1 MRDTSCN
8 ENETSIVS
16 LRSGEPPFVFTMN
29 TATLSKIQSKKV
41 GGSSDIF
48 LLCFGLG
55 RWLFFLLATFQP
67 SSKPCRHD
75 FCYSRYRGI
84 YLRCMG
90 PVFVSSN
97 HRLVSKRVTV
107 PIITFAV
114 LVLLLLLLSQR
125 HGFGFGFA
133 NAFSSPL
140 CYSCE
145 YFCDAVARSSFFHP
159 SIRHQ
164 TIHRP
169 NRHSRRHRPP
179 LIPPLLSSTVHELPP
194 PLPVRANYFHWKYQG
209 E

>member
-1 MRDTSCN
+1 MHGPGFCFFQSSTRQQTSHRPNHHVRC
-8 ENETSIVS
+8 S
-16 LRSGEPPFVFTMN
+16 RPP
-29 TATLSKIQSKKV
+29 
-41 GGSSDIF
+41 
-48 LLCFGLG
+48 
-55 RWLFFLLATFQP
+55 P
-67 SSKPCRHD
+67 P
-75 FCYSRYRGI
+75 
-84 YLRCMG
+84 
-90 PVFVSSN
+90 P
-97 HRLVSKRVTV
+97 
-107 PIITFAV
+107 PP
-114 LVLLLLLLSQR
+114 QR